1 MTIALDE
8 KQYEDAVAETIR
20 NSYLVGRG
28 NYDHKEIDWLLRKQ
42 LVGHLY
48 RVKLRKQPDTSMHE
62 MD

>member
-8 KQYEDAVAETIR
+8 KQYVDAVAETIR

-28 NYDHKEIDWLLRKQ
+28 NYDHKEIDWLLGKT
-42 LVGHLY
+42 LVGHMY
-48 RVKLRKQPDTSMHE
+48 RIKLPQQPDTSTHE